1 MKSILIVGAG
11 IAGLSAARR
20 LKKEGHSVTVLNKGR
35 GVGGRLNTRSLRI
48 EGFGDAIG
56 DRGAQYFTVHDEQFA
71 LFADELVGAGI
82 VREWS
87 GAKGDTVRYV
97 GVKGMREIANY
108 LAGGLDVR
116 TEQRV
121 TMLRTDNHQ
130 WNVETDMG
138 LQMTADAL
146 VMTPPVP
153 QTLAILDASRI
164 AIPAKQRQALEKIS
178 YNSCLTLMVL
188 LEGDSK
194 LSGDYAEL
202 QGETLRWIA
211 DNKRKGI
218 SVLPVLTLHSTHE
231 FSKTH
236 WQKTDEEIAEEM
248 LHVAKPFVGS
258 AVVMYKVHRWLYSEP
273 AVALNETKSEPF
285 LAVHGAEN
293 IPPLVFAG
301 DGFTIGRVESA
312 WLSGLAAAESLV
324 KTLEAQ

>member
-11 IAGLSAARR
+11 IAGLSAART
-20 LKKEGHSVTVLNKGR
+20 LKQQGYSVTVLDKGR

-56 DRGAQYFTVHDEQFA
+56 DRGAQYFTVRDERFTS
-71 LFADELVGAGI
+71 FTDELVQSGI

-97 GVKGMREIANY
+97 GIKGMREIANY
-108 LAGGLDVR
+108 LAQNMDVR

-121 TMLRTDNHQ
+121 TILRTDNNQ

-138 LQMTADAL
+138 LQITADAL
-146 VMTPPVP
+146 LMTPPVP
-153 QTLAILDASRI
+153 QSLAIFDASRI
-164 AIPAKQRQALEKIS
+164 TLPDKQRQVLEKIT

-231 FSKTH
+231 FSQKH
-236 WQKTDEEIAEEM
+236 WQKTDEEIAEQM

-258 AVVMYKVHRWLYSEP
+258 SVVMYKVHRWRYSEP
-273 AVALNETKSEPF
+273 SVAENKSKSEPF
-285 LAVHGAEN
+285 LSVQGAEN

-324 KTLEAQ
+324 KALEA